1 MGIGGIS
8 VWQLLIILL
17 IVVVIFGPKRIKNIG
32 SDLGHAL
39 KSFRSAVNDP
49 EKEEESSTAALENKE
64 SNKDDAKFKEEDE
77 KEKSKVD

>member
-17 IVVVIFGPKRIKNIG
+17 IVVVIFGPKRIRNIG
-32 SDLGHAL
+32 ADLGHAL

-49 EKEEESSTAALENKE
+49 EAEASQEKAAQLEKKE
-64 SNKDDAKFKEEDE
+64 SDQADAKFKEEAKTD
-77 KEKSKVD
+77 

>member
-17 IVVVIFGPKRIKNIG
+17 IVVVIFGPKRIRNIG

-49 EKEEESSTAALENKE
+49 ETEASSEKAALENNNSEKV
-64 SNKDDAKFKEEDE
+64 DAKFKEEAKTD
-77 KEKSKVD
+77 

>member
-17 IVVVIFGPKRIKNIG
+17 IVVVIFGPKRIKGIG

-49 EKEEESSTAALENKE
+49 DEADKPTGIESKD
-64 SNKDDAKFKEEDE
+64 SNASDATFKEET
-77 KEKSKVD
+77 KEANKD

>member
-17 IVVVIFGPKRIKNIG
+17 IVVVLFGPKRIRNIG

-39 KSFRSAVNDP
+39 KSFRSAVNEPEDTADDP
-49 EKEEESSTAALENKE
+49 TALENKAKT
-64 SNKDDAKFKEEDE
+64 SDAKFNEEAKEQANKD
-77 KEKSKVD
+77 

>member
-17 IVVVIFGPKRIKNIG
+17 IVVVIFGPKRFRNIG

-49 EKEEESSTAALENKE
+49 EADLSSEKTALENKNSE
-64 SNKDDAKFKEEDE
+64 QVDAKFKEEAKTD
-77 KEKSKVD
+77 

>member
-17 IVVVIFGPKRIKNIG
+17 IVVVIFGPKRIRNIG

-39 KSFRSAVNDP
+39 KSFRTAVNDP
-49 EKEEESSTAALENKE
+49 EQGEEPTAIENKDKAA
-64 SNKDDAKFKEEDE
+64 SDAKFKEES
-77 KEKSKVD
+77 KEVNKD